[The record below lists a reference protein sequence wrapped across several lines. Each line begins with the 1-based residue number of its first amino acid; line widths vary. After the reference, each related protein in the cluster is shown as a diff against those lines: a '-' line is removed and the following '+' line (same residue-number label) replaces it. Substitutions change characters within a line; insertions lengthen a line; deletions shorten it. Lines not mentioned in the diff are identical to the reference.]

1 MLVNLY
7 GLVSVPFIGFEV
19 IVWAPLGHIES
30 NFSSAGLFVR
40 ASLRPMTLLAIGM
53 NYVCG

>member
-1 MLVNLY
+1 MLY

-19 IVWAPLGHIES
+19 IVWAPLGHSES
-30 NFSSAGLFVR
+30 NFSRAGLFVR
-40 ASLRPMTLLAIGM
+40 ASLRPMIFLAIGM